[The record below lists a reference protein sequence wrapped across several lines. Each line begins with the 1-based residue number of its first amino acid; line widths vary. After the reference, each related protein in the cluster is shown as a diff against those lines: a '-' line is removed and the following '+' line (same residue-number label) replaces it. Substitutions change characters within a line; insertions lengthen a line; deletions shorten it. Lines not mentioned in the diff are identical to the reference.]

1 MIHQSSYGFALVLTP
16 HDFRSEIYINRLGT
30 TTQIFK
36 PMDYWILMSEK
47 YRYFGKRQK
56 HVARKFFSH
65 PIEVTVSMYLGNIF
79 RIVCISLRIK

>member
-16 HDFRSEIYINRLGT
+16 HDLRPEIYINRLGT

-36 PMDYWILMSEK
+36 PIK
-47 YRYFGKRQK
+47 YRSFRKRQK
-56 HVARKFFSH
+56 HVAWKFFSH
-65 PIEVTVSMYLGNIF
+65 PIEVTVSMYLGKIF